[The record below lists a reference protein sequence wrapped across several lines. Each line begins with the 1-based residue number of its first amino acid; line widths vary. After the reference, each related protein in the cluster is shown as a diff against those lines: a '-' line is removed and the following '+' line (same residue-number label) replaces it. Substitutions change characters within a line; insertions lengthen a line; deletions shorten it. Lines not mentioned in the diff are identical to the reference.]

1 MRGIVAFG
9 LLCGLGFGVAGCAD
23 PNTAPTHLG
32 FGTTSDVV
40 TMGPALRMVTE
51 RPRQIDSGPP
61 LPTICTEPSPD
72 VAVAFGKS
80 LAASASVTEQGG
92 TSGSGSFSA
101 ASTETATALAGRT
114 AGVLALRDG
123 LYAACQSYVNG
134 VLGHDAYAVILSQ
147 YGNLLV
153 ALAGTGTAG
162 NPTSY
167 TAQKTAIA
175 AMLVACVSE
184 HDPTRIRPVSA
195 DGRVVLNPLLSE
207 PRCKA
212 LLNSIASGRLLAP
225 PKKTAAVTPKA
236 AVAKGPATGEKVVT
250 TTQMVTEKLGAPY
263 APILAAG
270 LAAKP

>member
-1 MRGIVAFG
+1 MRRAIAIGF
-9 LLCGLGFGVAGCAD
+9 LCGLGIGIASCAD
-23 PNTAPTHLG
+23 PNTKPTYLA
-32 FGTTSDVV
+32 FGSTSDTV

-51 RPRQIDSGPP
+51 RPRQIDNGPP

-80 LAASASVTEQGG
+80 LSAQGSVTETGG
-92 TSGSGSFSA
+92 TSGSGSVSGA
-101 ASTETATALAGRT
+101 TTEAATALAGRT

-167 TAQKTAIA
+167 TAQETAIA

-184 HDPTRIRPVSA
+184 HDPTRIRPTWPNGKVA
-195 DGRVVLNPLLSE
+195 INPLLSE
-207 PRCKA
+207 ARCKA
-212 LLNSIASGRLLAP
+212 LLNSIAAGRLLAP
-225 PKKTAAVTPKA
+225 PKKTAAAAQPK
-236 AVAKGPATGEKVVT
+236 KETK
-250 TTQMVTEKLGAPY
+250 
-263 APILAAG
+263 LAAG
-270 LAAKP
+270 EKLITTTKTVMEKDGPPPPAKP